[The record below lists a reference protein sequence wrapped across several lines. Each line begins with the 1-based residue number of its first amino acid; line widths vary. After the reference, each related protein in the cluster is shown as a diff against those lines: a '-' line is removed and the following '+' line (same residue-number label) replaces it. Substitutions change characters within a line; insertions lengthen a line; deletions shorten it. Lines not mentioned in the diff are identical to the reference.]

1 MRIQG
6 RRRGDDLE
14 RRPRREEAVGRAVQ
28 QRRRRVAGRSGRLDQ
43 VEMVLD
49 EVRVVGR
56 LRGKR
61 VDLAGLRVHHDR
73 GAALPRE
80 LLVSKPLDA
89 RADAQDQVVPG
100 DRDALDPVDRLVK
113 DRAQIRVR
121 GGQIR
126 ILGLLEAGPR
136 PALGRIAD

>member
-1 MRIQG
+1 SGTERLADVAEDRVDRVLETQRERGVAEGLDRPVGAGGVRYLLAVFDAVAGVVEGRFGGELVRIQS

-61 VDLAGLRVHHDR
+61 VDL
-73 GAALPRE
+73 
-80 LLVSKPLDA
+80 
-89 RADAQDQVVPG
+89 
-100 DRDALDPVDRLVK
+100 
-113 DRAQIRVR
+113 
-121 GGQIR
+121 
-126 ILGLLEAGPR
+126 
-136 PALGRIAD
+136 